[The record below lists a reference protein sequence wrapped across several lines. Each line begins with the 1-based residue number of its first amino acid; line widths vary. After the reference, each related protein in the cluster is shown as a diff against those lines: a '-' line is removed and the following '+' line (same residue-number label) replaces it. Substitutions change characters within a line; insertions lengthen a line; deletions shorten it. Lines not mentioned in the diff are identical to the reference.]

1 MQTRDTRDILFFTA
15 TTISVVDDAY
25 WGRLFFDLA
34 AIEEGAEA
42 LAGIVACL
50 ASSSKGWVS
59 GCQKMPENRDCPL
72 VACLTFFECL
82 QVDVIV

>member
-15 TTISVVDDAY
+15 TTISVVDDAC

-42 LAGIVACL
+42 LAGILSCL
-50 ASSSKGWVS
+50 ASS
-59 GCQKMPENRDCPL
+59 
-72 VACLTFFECL
+72 
-82 QVDVIV
+82 